1 MRKFDEEFINA
12 YVEYKAMAYLKFEK
26 KITDDEG
33 RKAEQKFFDK
43 GYDDEDVLDFDEQLD
58 TDREKRIAIRNKINN
73 YKLKLEKENS
83 KKWKDDIEKENI
95 KKQEEEQQKQEEI
108 KRKQYYTIEEAAG
121 KYEKLQEA
129 LAIDADYVQKLYDS
143 GLKLGNPEYNP
154 YVISNDSLVENLKEA
169 AYLHQAD
176 EEFIDSLPEKTGKSM
191 VELHKNY
198 NGNLIKAL
206 DLSDEDKEY
215 FVKLLAQSNNSYRL
229 SNNLA
234 ALVPAAKQNMKMT
247 TALLKLK
254 EKHCWVKLSDEDITK
269 AVFSD
274 YKNKAAIYRLIKV
287 FDKHVATER
296 TYEYLSNAIKN
307 FRLGDK
313 EKTIKLVLE
322 TAKDNS
328 ANMHEVLFENDSE
341 IRAKYDKEEHIKAC
355 RQYEEEEKKRA
366 QEAYQKEA
374 AEKEFERKV
383 NQIASDKYKSIK
395 NREKYK
401 KWLESEG
408 LGLYTEKEILARAK
422 EKRREEAERR
432 KDAALQKKLD
442 DMWADHY

>member
-1 MRKFDEEFINA
+1 M
-12 YVEYKAMAYLKFEK
+12 
-26 KITDDEG
+26 
-33 RKAEQKFFDK
+33 
-43 GYDDEDVLDFDEQLD
+43 
-58 TDREKRIAIRNKINN
+58 
-73 YKLKLEKENS
+73 
-83 KKWKDDIEKENI
+83 
-95 KKQEEEQQKQEEI
+95 
-108 KRKQYYTIEEAAG
+108 
-121 KYEKLQEA
+121 
-129 LAIDADYVQKLYDS
+129 
-143 GLKLGNPEYNP
+143 
-154 YVISNDSLVENLKEA
+154 
-169 AYLHQAD
+169 
-176 EEFIDSLPEKTGKSM
+176 
-191 VELHKNY
+191 
-198 NGNLIKAL
+198 
-206 DLSDEDKEY
+206 SDEDKEY
-215 FVKLLAQSNNSYRL
+215 FVKLLAQSNNSYRA

-247 TALLKLK
+247 TALLELK
-254 EKHCWVKLSDEDITK
+254 EKHCSVNLSDEDITK

-355 RQYEEEEKKRA
+355 RQYEEDEKKRA
-366 QEAYQKEA
+366 QEAYRKEA

-383 NQIASDKYKSIK
+383 NQIASDKYNSIK
-395 NREKYK
+395 NRENYK
-401 KWLESEG
+401 KWLKSEG

-422 EKRREEAERR
+422 ENRREEAERR
-432 KDAALQKKLD
+432 KEAALHKKFE

>member
-1 MRKFDEEFINA
+1 MIQK
-12 YVEYKAMAYLKFEK
+12 K
-26 KITDDEG
+26 KI
-33 RKAEQKFFDK
+33 
-43 GYDDEDVLDFDEQLD
+43 L
-58 TDREKRIAIRNKINN
+58 
-73 YKLKLEKENS
+73 
-83 KKWKDDIEKENI
+83 
-95 KKQEEEQQKQEEI
+95 KKQEDEQQKQEEI
-108 KRKQYYTIEEAAG
+108 KRKQYYTIDEAAE

-129 LAIDADYVQKLYDS
+129 LAIDADYVQKLYDN
-143 GLKLGNPEYNP
+143 GFKLGNPKYNP
-154 YVISNDSLVENLKEA
+154 YVANDSLVENLKEA

-215 FVKLLAQSNNSYRL
+215 FVKLLAQSNNSYRA

-247 TALLKLK
+247 TALLELK
-254 EKHCWVKLSDEDITK
+254 EKHCSVNLSDEDITK

-328 ANMHEVLFENDSE
+328 ANMHEVLFENNSE

-355 RQYEEEEKKRA
+355 RQYEEDEKKRA
-366 QEAYQKEA
+366 QEAYRKEA

-383 NQIASDKYKSIK
+383 NQIASDKYNSIK
-395 NREKYK
+395 NCENYK
-401 KWLESEG
+401 KWLKSEG

-422 EKRREEAERR
+422 ENRREEAERR
-432 KDAALQKKLD
+432 KEAALHKKFE

>member
-12 YVEYKAMAYLKFEK
+12 YVEYKALAYLKFEK
-26 KITDDEG
+26 KITDDEW

-43 GYDDEDVLDFDEQLD
+43 GYDDEDVLDFDVQLD
-58 TDREKRIAIRNKINN
+58 TDREKRMAIINKINN
-73 YKLKLEKENS
+73 YKLKLEKENP
-83 KKWKDDIEKENI
+83 KKWKDNIEKENI
-95 KKQEEEQQKQEEI
+95 KKQEGRQKQEEI
-108 KRKQYYTIEEAAG
+108 KRKQYYTIEEATG

-154 YVISNDSLVENLKEA
+154 DVENDSLVENLKEA

-198 NGNLIKAL
+198 NDNLIKAL

-215 FVKLLAQSNNSYRL
+215 FVKLLAQSNGPLR
-229 SNNLA
+229 NNLA

-247 TALLKLK
+247 IALLEFN
-254 EKHCWVKLSDEDITK
+254 EKRLWVNLSDEDITK

-274 YKNKAAIYRLIKV
+274 YKNKATIYRLIEV
-287 FDKHVATER
+287 FDKHVTTEGA
-296 TYEYLSNAIKN
+296 YEYLSNAIKN

-322 TAKDNS
+322 TAKDNPE
-328 ANMHEVLFENDSE
+328 NMHHVLFNNDAE
-341 IRAKYDKEEHIKAC
+341 ISAKYDKEERIKAC
-355 RQYEEEEKKRA
+355 RQHKEEEKKRA
-366 QEAYQKEA
+366 QETYQKERE
-374 AEKEFERKV
+374 EKEFERKV
-383 NQIASDKYKSIK
+383 NQIARDKYNDMKE
-395 NREKYK
+395 REEYQN
-401 KWLESEG
+401 WLKSEG
-408 LGLYTEKEILARAK
+408 LGLYTEKQILARVQ
-422 EKRREEAERR
+422 EKRQTEAERR
-432 KDAALQKKLD
+432 DAALQQKLE
-442 DMWADHY
+442 DMIADHY

>member
-26 KITDDEG
+26 KITDYEG

-58 TDREKRIAIRNKINN
+58 TDREKRIAISNKINN

-95 KKQEEEQQKQEEI
+95 KKQEEERQKQEEI
-108 KRKQYYTIEEAAG
+108 KRKQYYTIEEAVG

-143 GLKLGNPEYNP
+143 GLKLGNPEYNS

-198 NGNLIKAL
+198 NDNLIKAL

-215 FVKLLAQSNNSYRL
+215 FVKLLAQYNNSYGV

-247 TALLKLK
+247 TALLELK
-254 EKHCWVKLSDEDITK
+254 EKHGCVNLSDEDITK

-274 YKNKAAIYRLIKV
+274 YKNKATIYRLIKV
-287 FDKHVATER
+287 FDKHVSTE
-296 TYEYLSNAIKN
+296 YSYKYLSNAIKN

-328 ANMHEVLFENDSE
+328 ANIDDVLF
-341 IRAKYDKEEHIKAC
+341 
-355 RQYEEEEKKRA
+355 
-366 QEAYQKEA
+366 
-374 AEKEFERKV
+374 
-383 NQIASDKYKSIK
+383 
-395 NREKYK
+395 
-401 KWLESEG
+401 
-408 LGLYTEKEILARAK
+408 
-422 EKRREEAERR
+422 
-432 KDAALQKKLD
+432 
-442 DMWADHY
+442 

>member
-1 MRKFDEEFINA
+1 
-12 YVEYKAMAYLKFEK
+12 MAN
-26 KITDDEG
+26 
-33 RKAEQKFFDK
+33 
-43 GYDDEDVLDFDEQLD
+43 
-58 TDREKRIAIRNKINN
+58 DREKSRAIRNKINN

-95 KKQEEEQQKQEEI
+95 KKKQEDEQQKQEEI
-108 KRKQYYTIEEAAG
+108 KRKQYYTIDEAAE

-129 LAIDADYVQKLYDS
+129 LAIDADYVQKLYDN
-143 GLKLGNPEYNP
+143 GFKLGNPKYNP
-154 YVISNDSLVENLKEA
+154 YVANDSLVENLKEA

-198 NGNLIKAL
+198 NGNLIKAI

-215 FVKLLAQSNNSYRL
+215 FVKLLVQSNNSYRV

-254 EKHCWVKLSDEDITK
+254 EKHGCVNLSDEDITK

-274 YKNKAAIYRLIKV
+274 YKNKATIYRLIKV
-287 FDKHVATER
+287 FDKHVATEN
-296 TYEYLSNAIKN
+296 TYKYLSNAIKN

-328 ANMHEVLFENDSE
+328 ANMDDVLFENDSE

-355 RQYEEEEKKRA
+355 RQYEEDEKKRA
-366 QEAYQKEA
+366 QEAYRKEA

-383 NQIASDKYKSIK
+383 NQIASDKYNSIK
-395 NREKYK
+395 NREEYK

-408 LGLYTEKEILARAK
+408 LGMYTEKEILARAK
-422 EKRREEAERR
+422 ENRRKEAERR
-432 KDAALQKKLD
+432 KEAALHKKFE

>member
-1 MRKFDEEFINA
+1 
-12 YVEYKAMAYLKFEK
+12 MAN
-26 KITDDEG
+26 
-33 RKAEQKFFDK
+33 
-43 GYDDEDVLDFDEQLD
+43 
-58 TDREKRIAIRNKINN
+58 DREKSRAIRNKINN

-95 KKQEEEQQKQEEI
+95 KKKQEDEQQKQEEI
-108 KRKQYYTIEEAAG
+108 KRKQYYTIDEAAE

-129 LAIDADYVQKLYDS
+129 LAIDADYVQKLYDN
-143 GLKLGNPEYNP
+143 GFKLGNPKYNP
-154 YVISNDSLVENLKEA
+154 YVANDSLVENLKEA

-215 FVKLLAQSNNSYRL
+215 FVKLLAQSNNSYRA

-247 TALLKLK
+247 TALLELK
-254 EKHCWVKLSDEDITK
+254 EKHCSVNLSDEDITK

-355 RQYEEEEKKRA
+355 RQYEEDEKKRA
-366 QEAYQKEA
+366 QEAYRKEA

-383 NQIASDKYKSIK
+383 NQIASDKYNSIK
-395 NREKYK
+395 NRENYK
-401 KWLESEG
+401 KWLKSEG

-422 EKRREEAERR
+422 ENRREEAERR
-432 KDAALQKKLD
+432 KEAALHKKFE
-442 DMWADHY
+442 DMWADNY

>member
-1 MRKFDEEFINA
+1 M
-12 YVEYKAMAYLKFEK
+12 
-26 KITDDEG
+26 
-33 RKAEQKFFDK
+33 
-43 GYDDEDVLDFDEQLD
+43 
-58 TDREKRIAIRNKINN
+58 
-73 YKLKLEKENS
+73 
-83 KKWKDDIEKENI
+83 
-95 KKQEEEQQKQEEI
+95 
-108 KRKQYYTIEEAAG
+108 
-121 KYEKLQEA
+121 
-129 LAIDADYVQKLYDS
+129 AIDADYVQKLYDN
-143 GLKLGNPEYNP
+143 GFKLGNPKYNP
-154 YVISNDSLVENLKEA
+154 YVANDSLVENLKEA

-191 VELHKNY
+191 VEIHKNY

-215 FVKLLAQSNNSYRL
+215 FVKLLAQSNNSYRA

-247 TALLKLK
+247 TALRELK
-254 EKHCWVKLSDEDITK
+254 EKHCSVNLSDEDITK

-355 RQYEEEEKKRA
+355 RQYEEDEKKRA
-366 QEAYQKEA
+366 QEAYRKEA
-374 AEKEFERKV
+374 AEKEFNRKVSSLIDDKYQERKSH
-383 NQIASDKYKSIK
+383 ITEA
-395 NREKYK
+395 EK
-401 KWLESEG
+401 
-408 LGLYTEKEILARAK
+408 
-422 EKRREEAERR
+422 KRRKEEIERR
-432 KDAALQKKLD
+432 KKQVEHEKYEYNLKYRGLNEH
-442 DMWADHY
+442 W

>member
-1 MRKFDEEFINA
+1 
-12 YVEYKAMAYLKFEK
+12 MAN
-26 KITDDEG
+26 
-33 RKAEQKFFDK
+33 
-43 GYDDEDVLDFDEQLD
+43 
-58 TDREKRIAIRNKINN
+58 DREKSRAIRNKINN

-95 KKQEEEQQKQEEI
+95 KKKQEDEQQKQEEI
-108 KRKQYYTIEEAAG
+108 KRKQYYTIDEAAE

-129 LAIDADYVQKLYDS
+129 LAIDADYVQKLYDN
-143 GLKLGNPEYNP
+143 GFKLGNPKYNP
-154 YVISNDSLVENLKEA
+154 YVANDSLVENLKEA

-176 EEFIDSLPEKTGKSM
+176 EEFIDSLPEKIGKSM

-215 FVKLLAQSNNSYRL
+215 FVKLLAQSNNSYRA

-247 TALLKLK
+247 TALLELK
-254 EKHCWVKLSDEDITK
+254 EKHCSVNLSDEDITK

-355 RQYEEEEKKRA
+355 RQYEEDEKKRA
-366 QEAYQKEA
+366 QEAYRKEA

-383 NQIASDKYKSIK
+383 NQIASDKYNSIK
-395 NREKYK
+395 NRENYK
-401 KWLESEG
+401 KWLKSEG

-422 EKRREEAERR
+422 ENRREEAERR
-432 KDAALQKKLD
+432 KEAALHKKFE
-442 DMWADHY
+442 DMWADNY

>member
-1 MRKFDEEFINA
+1 
-12 YVEYKAMAYLKFEK
+12 MAN
-26 KITDDEG
+26 
-33 RKAEQKFFDK
+33 
-43 GYDDEDVLDFDEQLD
+43 
-58 TDREKRIAIRNKINN
+58 DREKSRAIRNKINN

-95 KKQEEEQQKQEEI
+95 KKKQEDEQQKQEEI
-108 KRKQYYTIEEAAG
+108 KRKQYYKIDEAAE

-129 LAIDADYVQKLYDS
+129 LAIDADYVQKLYDN
-143 GLKLGNPEYNP
+143 GFKLGNPKYNP
-154 YVISNDSLVENLKEA
+154 YVANDSLVENLKEA

-215 FVKLLAQSNNSYRL
+215 FVKLLAQSNNSYRA

-247 TALLKLK
+247 TALLELK
-254 EKHCWVKLSDEDITK
+254 EKHCSVNLSDEDITK

-355 RQYEEEEKKRA
+355 RQYEEDEKKRA
-366 QEAYQKEA
+366 QEAYRKEA

-383 NQIASDKYKSIK
+383 NQIASDKYNSIK
-395 NREKYK
+395 NRENYK
-401 KWLESEG
+401 KWLKSEG

-422 EKRREEAERR
+422 ENRREEAERR
-432 KDAALQKKLD
+432 KEAALHKKFE

>member
-95 KKQEEEQQKQEEI
+95 KKQEEEQQKHEEI

-129 LAIDADYVQKLYDS
+129 LAIDADYVQKLYDN
-143 GLKLGNPEYNP
+143 GFKLGNPKYNP
-154 YVISNDSLVENLKEA
+154 YVANDSLVENLKEA

-176 EEFIDSLPEKTGKSM
+176 EEYIDSLPEKTGKSM

-215 FVKLLAQSNNSYRL
+215 FVKLLAQSNNSYRA

-247 TALLKLK
+247 ETLLELK
-254 EKHCWVKLSDEDITK
+254 EKHCSVNLSDEDITK

-274 YKNKAAIYRLIKV
+274 YKNKATIYRLIKV

-328 ANMHEVLFENDSE
+328 ANMHEVLFENDFE

-366 QEAYQKEA
+366 QEAYRKEA
-374 AEKEFERKV
+374 EEKEFNRKVSSLIDDKYQERKSH
-383 NQIASDKYKSIK
+383 ITEA
-395 NREKYK
+395 EK
-401 KWLESEG
+401 
-408 LGLYTEKEILARAK
+408 
-422 EKRREEAERR
+422 KRRKEEIERR
-432 KDAALQKKLD
+432 KKQVEHEKYEYNLKYRGLNEH
-442 DMWADHY
+442 W

>member
-129 LAIDADYVQKLYDS
+129 LAIDADYVQKLYDN
-143 GLKLGNPEYNP
+143 GFKLGNPKYNP
-154 YVISNDSLVENLKEA
+154 YVANDSLVENLKEA

-215 FVKLLAQSNNSYRL
+215 FVKLLAQSNNSYRA

-234 ALVPAAKQNMKMT
+234 ALVSAAKQNMKMT
-247 TALLKLK
+247 ETLLELK
-254 EKHCWVKLSDEDITK
+254 EKHCSVNLSDEDITK

-274 YKNKAAIYRLIKV
+274 YKNKATIYRLIKV

-328 ANMHEVLFENDSE
+328 ANMHEVLFENDFE

-366 QEAYQKEA
+366 QEAYRKEA
-374 AEKEFERKV
+374 EEKEFNRKVSSLIDDKYQERKSH
-383 NQIASDKYKSIK
+383 ITEA
-395 NREKYK
+395 EK
-401 KWLESEG
+401 
-408 LGLYTEKEILARAK
+408 
-422 EKRREEAERR
+422 KRRKEEIERR
-432 KDAALQKKLD
+432 KKQVEHENYEWNLKYKGLNEH
-442 DMWADHY
+442 W

>member
-1 MRKFDEEFINA
+1 
-12 YVEYKAMAYLKFEK
+12 MAN
-26 KITDDEG
+26 
-33 RKAEQKFFDK
+33 
-43 GYDDEDVLDFDEQLD
+43 
-58 TDREKRIAIRNKINN
+58 DREKSRAIRNKINN

-95 KKQEEEQQKQEEI
+95 KKKQEDEQQKQEEI
-108 KRKQYYTIEEAAG
+108 KRKQYYTIDEAAE
-121 KYEKLQEA
+121 KYEKLQEV
-129 LAIDADYVQKLYDS
+129 LAIDADYVQKLYDN
-143 GLKLGNPEYNP
+143 GFKLGNPKYNP
-154 YVISNDSLVENLKEA
+154 YVANDSLVENLKEA

-215 FVKLLAQSNNSYRL
+215 FVKLLAQSNNSYRA

-247 TALLKLK
+247 TALLELK
-254 EKHCWVKLSDEDITK
+254 EKHCSVNLSDEDITK

-355 RQYEEEEKKRA
+355 RQYEEDEKKRA
-366 QEAYQKEA
+366 QEAYRKEA

-383 NQIASDKYKSIK
+383 NQIASDKYNSIK
-395 NREKYK
+395 NRENYK
-401 KWLESEG
+401 KWLKSEG

-422 EKRREEAERR
+422 ENRREEAERR
-432 KDAALQKKLD
+432 KEAALHKKFE
-442 DMWADHY
+442 DMWADNY

>member
-12 YVEYKAMAYLKFEK
+12 YVEYKAMAYLKYEK
-26 KITDDEG
+26 KITDDDG

-43 GYDDEDVLDFDEQLD
+43 GYDDDDVWDFDEQLNAD
-58 TDREKRIAIRNKINN
+58 SEKRIAIINKINN
-73 YKLKLEKENS
+73 YKLKLEKESS
-83 KKWKDDIEKENI
+83 KKWKDDIEKGNS
-95 KKQEEEQQKQEEI
+95 KKQEEERQKQ
-108 KRKQYYTIEEAAG
+108 QYYTIEEAVG

-129 LAIDADYVQKLYDS
+129 LDIDADYVQKLYDS
-143 GLKLGNPEYNP
+143 GLKLGNPEYDS
-154 YVISNDSLVENLKEA
+154 YDISNDSLVENLKEA

-191 VELHKNY
+191 VELHKDY
-198 NGNLIKAL
+198 NDNLIKAL

-215 FVKLLAQSNNSYRL
+215 FVKLLAQSNNPYGV

-247 TALLKLK
+247 TTLLELK
-254 EKHCWVKLSDEDITK
+254 EKHGCVNLSDEDITK

-274 YKNKAAIYRLIKV
+274 YKNKATIYRLIKV
-287 FDKHVATER
+287 FDKHVSTE
-296 TYEYLSNAIKN
+296 YSYKYLSNAIKN

-328 ANMHEVLFENDSE
+328 VNIDDVLFKNDFE
-341 IRAKYDKEEHIKAC
+341 IESKYDKEERIKAH
-355 RQYEEEEKKRA
+355 RQYKEEAEKRA

-374 AEKEFERKV
+374 AEKEFKRKV
-383 NQIASDKYKSIK
+383 NQIASDKYNDMKG
-395 NREKYK
+395 REEYK
-401 KWLESEG
+401 EWLKSEG
-408 LGLYTEKEILARAK
+408 LGMYTENQILARAE
-422 EKRREEAERR
+422 EKRRKEEKRR
-432 KDAALQKKLD
+432 RDAAWQDKLD
-442 DMWADHY
+442 AMWAEHY

>member
-26 KITDDEG
+26 KITDDEW

-43 GYDDEDVLDFDEQLD
+43 GYDDEDVLDFDVQLD
-58 TDREKRIAIRNKINN
+58 TDREKRMAIINKINN

-83 KKWKDDIEKENI
+83 KKLKDNIEKENI
-95 KKQEEEQQKQEEI
+95 KKQEERQKQEEI
-108 KRKQYYTIEEAAG
+108 KRKQYYTIEEATG

-154 YVISNDSLVENLKEA
+154 DVENDSLVENLKEA

-198 NGNLIKAL
+198 NDNLIKAL

-215 FVKLLAQSNNSYRL
+215 FVKLLAQSNGQLR
-229 SNNLA
+229 NNLA

-247 TALLKLK
+247 ITLLEFN
-254 EKHCWVKLSDEDITK
+254 EKRLWVNLSDEDITK

-274 YKNKAAIYRLIKV
+274 YKNKATIYRLIEV
-287 FDKHVATER
+287 FDKHVTTEGA
-296 TYEYLSNAIKN
+296 YEYLSNAIKN

-322 TAKDNS
+322 TAKDNPE
-328 ANMHEVLFENDSE
+328 NMHHVLFNNDAE
-341 IRAKYDKEEHIKAC
+341 ISAKYDKEERIKAC
-355 RQYEEEEKKRA
+355 RQHKEEEKKRA
-366 QEAYQKEA
+366 QETYQKERE
-374 AEKEFERKV
+374 EKEFERKV
-383 NQIASDKYKSIK
+383 NEIARDKYNDMKE
-395 NREKYK
+395 REEYQN
-401 KWLESEG
+401 WLKSEG
-408 LGLYTEKEILARAK
+408 LGLYTEKQILARVQ
-422 EKRREEAERR
+422 EKRQTEAERR
-432 KDAALQKKLD
+432 RDAALQQKLE
-442 DMWADHY
+442 DMIADHY

>member
-129 LAIDADYVQKLYDS
+129 LAIDADYVQKLYDN
-143 GLKLGNPEYNP
+143 GFKLGNPKYNP
-154 YVISNDSLVENLKEA
+154 YVANDSLVENLKEA

-215 FVKLLAQSNNSYRL
+215 FVKLLAQSNNSYRA

-247 TALLKLK
+247 ETLLELK
-254 EKHCWVKLSDEDITK
+254 EKHCSVNLSDEDITK

-274 YKNKAAIYRLIKV
+274 YKNKATIYRLIKV

-328 ANMHEVLFENDSE
+328 ANMHEVLFENDFE

-366 QEAYQKEA
+366 QEAYRKEA
-374 AEKEFERKV
+374 EEKEFNRKVSSLIDDKYQERKSH
-383 NQIASDKYKSIK
+383 ITEA
-395 NREKYK
+395 EK
-401 KWLESEG
+401 
-408 LGLYTEKEILARAK
+408 
-422 EKRREEAERR
+422 KRRKEEIERR
-432 KDAALQKKLD
+432 KKQVEHEKYEYNLKYRGLNEH
-442 DMWADHY
+442 W

>member
-129 LAIDADYVQKLYDS
+129 LAIDADYVQKLYDN
-143 GLKLGNPEYNP
+143 GFKLGNPKYNP
-154 YVISNDSLVENLKEA
+154 YVANDSLVENLKEA

-215 FVKLLAQSNNSYRL
+215 FVKLLAQSNNSYRA

-247 TALLKLK
+247 ETLLELK
-254 EKHCWVKLSDEDITK
+254 EKHCSVNLSDEDITK

-274 YKNKAAIYRLIKV
+274 YKNKATIYRLIKV

-374 AEKEFERKV
+374 EEKEFNRKVSSLIDDKYQERKSH
-383 NQIASDKYKSIK
+383 ITEA
-395 NREKYK
+395 EK
-401 KWLESEG
+401 
-408 LGLYTEKEILARAK
+408 
-422 EKRREEAERR
+422 KRRKEEIERR
-432 KDAALQKKLD
+432 KKQVEHENYEWNLKYKGLNEH
-442 DMWADHY
+442 W

>member
-1 MRKFDEEFINA
+1 
-12 YVEYKAMAYLKFEK
+12 MAN
-26 KITDDEG
+26 
-33 RKAEQKFFDK
+33 
-43 GYDDEDVLDFDEQLD
+43 
-58 TDREKRIAIRNKINN
+58 DREKSRAIRNKINN

-95 KKQEEEQQKQEEI
+95 KKKQEDEQQKQEEI
-108 KRKQYYTIEEAAG
+108 KRKQYYTIDEAAE

-129 LAIDADYVQKLYDS
+129 LAIDADYVQKLYDN
-143 GLKLGNPEYNP
+143 GFKLGNPKYNP
-154 YVISNDSLVENLKEA
+154 YVANDSLVENLKEA
-169 AYLHQAD
+169 AYLYQAD

-215 FVKLLAQSNNSYRL
+215 FVKLLAQSNNSYRA

-247 TALLKLK
+247 TALLELK
-254 EKHCWVKLSDEDITK
+254 EKHCSVNLSDEDITK

-355 RQYEEEEKKRA
+355 RQYEEDEKKRA
-366 QEAYQKEA
+366 QEAYRKEA

-383 NQIASDKYKSIK
+383 NQIASDKYNSIK
-395 NREKYK
+395 NRENYK
-401 KWLESEG
+401 KWLKSEG

-422 EKRREEAERR
+422 ENRREEAERR
-432 KDAALQKKLD
+432 KEAALHKKFE
-442 DMWADHY
+442 DMWADNY

>member
-129 LAIDADYVQKLYDS
+129 LAIDADYVQKLYDN
-143 GLKLGNPEYNP
+143 GFKLGNPKYNT
-154 YVISNDSLVENLKEA
+154 YVANDSLVENLKEA

-215 FVKLLAQSNNSYRL
+215 FVKLLAQSNNSYRA

-247 TALLKLK
+247 ETLLELK
-254 EKHCWVKLSDEDITK
+254 EKHCSVNLSDEDITK

-274 YKNKAAIYRLIKV
+274 YKNKATIYRLIKV

-328 ANMHEVLFENDSE
+328 ANMHEVLFENDFE

-366 QEAYQKEA
+366 QEAYRKEA
-374 AEKEFERKV
+374 EEKEFNRKVSSLIDDKYQERKSH
-383 NQIASDKYKSIK
+383 ITEA
-395 NREKYK
+395 EK
-401 KWLESEG
+401 
-408 LGLYTEKEILARAK
+408 
-422 EKRREEAERR
+422 KRRKEEIERR
-432 KDAALQKKLD
+432 KKQVEHEKYEYNLKYRGLNEH
-442 DMWADHY
+442 W

>member
-43 GYDDEDVLDFDEQLD
+43 GYDDEYVLDFDEQLD

-129 LAIDADYVQKLYDS
+129 LAIDADYVQKLYDN
-143 GLKLGNPEYNP
+143 GFKLGNPKYNT
-154 YVISNDSLVENLKEA
+154 YVANDSLVENLKEA

-215 FVKLLAQSNNSYRL
+215 FVKLLAQSNNSYRA

-247 TALLKLK
+247 ETLLELK
-254 EKHCWVKLSDEDITK
+254 EKHCSVNLSDEDITK

-274 YKNKAAIYRLIKV
+274 YKNKATIYRLIKV

-328 ANMHEVLFENDSE
+328 ANMHEVLFENDFE

-366 QEAYQKEA
+366 QEAYRKEA
-374 AEKEFERKV
+374 EEKEFNRKVSSLIDDKYQERKSH
-383 NQIASDKYKSIK
+383 ITEA
-395 NREKYK
+395 EK
-401 KWLESEG
+401 
-408 LGLYTEKEILARAK
+408 
-422 EKRREEAERR
+422 KRRKEEIERR
-432 KDAALQKKLD
+432 KKQVEHEKYEYNLKYRGLNEH
-442 DMWADHY
+442 W